1 MTTLM
6 NHVPSQISQIL
17 AIRDKFVEIS
27 KQSDEKLTAMIEAA
41 KDFRSGMEPLKKEV
55 DQLQTRVKN
64 LQYCIEG
71 LSHVQNFYKTG
82 REVEQTI
89 IQGPSVSLTNYLK
102 AMDRIKDSLVYF
114 DQNNTEHLEYT
125 RLSTLLSNG
134 LKSLHKYFD
143 DILSQ
148 SFTPM
153 PPDLLYTLAEKEDAI
168 SLGGTRINDT
178 SAVPL
183 ECDSISEVY
192 VSNVQEISTWLRKA
206 SSSVTS
212 ATVASAGEERRS
224 HHHLARLF
232 RMEVVDSASTEGYQ
246 LPPSLAQ
253 YCEFRKDLMRVTLV
267 KLREYQKSLEKN
279 AQSARGRPGS
289 ASSQLN
295 ISTAGKRRGLKAV
308 GIVWD
313 ANSRRGVANDMRDV
327 GDLDSEHYATSLSA
341 FLVLIER
348 ERLLLDRL
356 KLAVNSHESHFA
368 YGLICRSSLS
378 DLMTEGGSY
387 VRLMGRVIG
396 RGEFY
401 MLVSLLT
408 IMRRFIDLS
417 PTFVETFKIVGTLS
431 QPMTDLVNRF
441 RTQIKATLDAFLQQL
456 QPGTGSSQV
465 PPDATVHEL
474 ASNVLLFLEK
484 LIDYELMVGMALTW
498 EEARITPEAT
508 FPYLVTVNSKPKM
521 ARSAFGQYIFRVI
534 TSLVANIDKKAEVYS
549 DDLSRIVFQM
559 NNLRYILTDLK
570 RTGLQSILNEYDNS
584 AVDKF
589 TRILNESKQVYTRA
603 YVLDLFSDPFFLI
616 FFIRS
621 ILPAP
626 FNGVEKLQSRN
637 RQKGQKLTSFLRPC
651 SISDAICLTVP
662 SKESGSSGTG
672 GGVLR
677 RFLVGAHPIHL
688 AKARASLLSNSS
700 LSDEVMGS
708 QASLT
713 TLSSA
718 KMDSKERSQVKEIW
732 NGINQGLA
740 SLLKQHSQLSIP
752 DKELRE
758 DLREC
763 LSRELVT
770 LYQAFYDRSLQTPF
784 TSRREKYIKL
794 SPSEFQARLNQMFL
808 PPAAQIAQ
816 SRS

>member
-6 NHVPSQISQIL
+6 NYIPSQISQIL

-64 LQYCIEG
+64 LQCCIEG

-89 IQGPSVSLTNYLK
+89 IQGPSASLTNYLQ

-114 DQNNTEHLEYT
+114 NQNNTEHLEYT

-153 PPDLLYTLAEKEDAI
+153 PSDVLYRLAEKEDAI
-168 SLGGTRINDT
+168 SLDGTKADEAST
-178 SAVPL
+178 VSL
-183 ECDSISEVY
+183 ECDLISEECI
-192 VSNVQEISTWLRKA
+192 SNLQEISTWLRKA
-206 SSSVTS
+206 TSLVTS
-212 ATVASAGEERRS
+212 TAVASTEAERKSR
-224 HHHLARLF
+224 HHLARMF
-232 RMEVVDSASTEGYQ
+232 RAGVADSASTEGYQ
-246 LPPSLAQ
+246 LPPSLTQ
-253 YCEFRKDLMRVTLV
+253 YCVFRKDLMRVTLV
-267 KLREYQKSLEKN
+267 KLREYQKTLENN
-279 AQSARGRPGS
+279 AQNPRGRPGS
-289 ASSQLN
+289 TSSQLN
-295 ISTAGKRRGLKAV
+295 ISTTGKRRGLKAV

-313 ANSRRGVANDMRDV
+313 ANSRRGVANDIRDV
-327 GDLDSEHYATSLSA
+327 DDLDSEHYTTSLSG
-341 FLVLIER
+341 FLILVER

-356 KLAVNSHESHFA
+356 KLAVNSHEAHFA
-368 YGLICRSSLS
+368 YSLICRSSLA

-387 VRLMGRVIG
+387 VRLMSRVIG

-408 IMRRFIDLS
+408 IMRRFVDLS
-417 PTFVETFKIVGTLS
+417 PSFVETFKIVSTLS

-441 RTQIKATLDAFLQQL
+441 RAQIKVTLDAFLQQL

-474 ASNVLLFLEK
+474 TSNVLLFLEK
-484 LIDYELMVGMALTW
+484 LIDYEIMVGTALTW
-498 EEARITPEAT
+498 EEARITPETT

-521 ARSAFGQYIFRVI
+521 SRSAFGQYIFRVI
-534 TSLVANIDKKAEVYS
+534 TSLVANIDKKSEVYS
-549 DDLSRIVFQM
+549 EDLSRVVFQM
-559 NNLRYILTDLK
+559 NNLRYILTNLK
-570 RTGLQSILNEYDNS
+570 RTGLQSILDDYDNS
-584 AVDKF
+584 VVDKF

-603 YVLDLFSDPFFLI
+603 CMR
-616 FFIRS
+616 FIN
-621 ILPAP
+621 LP
-626 FNGVEKLQSRN
+626 
-637 RQKGQKLTSFLRPC
+637 
-651 SISDAICLTVP
+651 
-662 SKESGSSGTG
+662 
-672 GGVLR
+672 
-677 RFLVGAHPIHL
+677 
-688 AKARASLLSNSS
+688 
-700 LSDEVMGS
+700 
-708 QASLT
+708 
-713 TLSSA
+713 SSA
-718 KMDSKERSQVKEIW
+718 FMNQFAQRRQMDSKERSQVKDIW
-732 NGINQGLA
+732 NGINQGFA

-770 LYQAFYDRSLQTPF
+770 LYQAFHDRSLQTPF

-794 SPSEFQARLNQMFL
+794 SPSEFQAKLDQMFL
-808 PPAAQIAQ
+808 PAAAQIAQ

>member
-6 NHVPSQISQIL
+6 NYIPSQISQIL

-64 LQYCIEG
+64 LQCCIEG

-89 IQGPSVSLTNYLK
+89 IQGPSASLTNYLQ

-114 DQNNTEHLEYT
+114 NQNNTEHLEYT

-134 LKSLHKYFD
+134 VKSLHKYFD
-143 DILSQ
+143 DVLSQ

-153 PPDLLYTLAEKEDAI
+153 PSDVLYRLAEKEDAI
-168 SLGGTRINDT
+168 SLDGTKADEAST
-178 SAVPL
+178 VSL
-183 ECDSISEVY
+183 ECDSISEECI
-192 VSNVQEISTWLRKA
+192 SNLQEISTWLRKA
-206 SSSVTS
+206 TSLVTS
-212 ATVASAGEERRS
+212 TAVASTEAERKS
-224 HHHLARLF
+224 HHHLARMF
-232 RMEVVDSASTEGYQ
+232 RAGVADSASTEGYQ
-246 LPPSLAQ
+246 LPPSLTQ

-267 KLREYQKSLEKN
+267 KLREYQKTLENN
-279 AQSARGRPGS
+279 AQNPRGRPGS
-289 ASSQLN
+289 TSSQLN
-295 ISTAGKRRGLKAV
+295 ISTTGKRRGLKAV

-313 ANSRRGVANDMRDV
+313 ANSRRGVANDIRDV
-327 GDLDSEHYATSLSA
+327 DDLDSEHYTTSLSG
-341 FLVLIER
+341 FLILIER

-356 KLAVNSHESHFA
+356 KLAVNSHEAHFA
-368 YGLICRSSLS
+368 YSLICRSSLA

-387 VRLMGRVIG
+387 VRLMSRVIG

-417 PTFVETFKIVGTLS
+417 PSFVETFKIVSTLS

-441 RTQIKATLDAFLQQL
+441 RAQIKVTLDAFLQQL

-474 ASNVLLFLEK
+474 TSNVLLFLEK
-484 LIDYELMVGMALTW
+484 LVDYEIMVGTALTW
-498 EEARITPEAT
+498 EEARITPETT

-521 ARSAFGQYIFRVI
+521 SRSAFGQYIFRVI
-534 TSLVANIDKKAEVYS
+534 TSLVANIDKKSEVYS
-549 DDLSRIVFQM
+549 DDLSRVVFQM
-559 NNLRYILTDLK
+559 NNLRYILANLK
-570 RTGLQSILNEYDNS
+570 RTGLQSILDDYDNS
-584 AVDKF
+584 VVDKF
-589 TRILNESKQVYTRA
+589 TRILTESKQVYTRA
-603 YVLDLFSDPFFLI
+603 CMR
-616 FFIRS
+616 FIN
-621 ILPAP
+621 LP
-626 FNGVEKLQSRN
+626 
-637 RQKGQKLTSFLRPC
+637 
-651 SISDAICLTVP
+651 
-662 SKESGSSGTG
+662 
-672 GGVLR
+672 
-677 RFLVGAHPIHL
+677 
-688 AKARASLLSNSS
+688 
-700 LSDEVMGS
+700 
-708 QASLT
+708 
-713 TLSSA
+713 SSA
-718 KMDSKERSQVKEIW
+718 FMNQFAQRGQMDSKERSQVKDIW
-732 NGINQGLA
+732 NGINQGFA

-770 LYQAFYDRSLQTPF
+770 LYQAFHDRSLQTPF

-794 SPSEFQARLNQMFL
+794 SPSEFQAKLDQMFL
-808 PPAAQIAQ
+808 PAAAQIAQ

>member
-1 MTTLM
+1 Q
-6 NHVPSQISQIL
+6 VPSQISQIL

-168 SLGGTRINDT
+168 SLGGIKTNDT

-206 SSSVTS
+206 SSLVTS

-224 HHHLARLF
+224 HHNLARLF

-253 YCEFRKDLMRVTLV
+253 YCEFRKDLMHVTLV

-279 AQSARGRPGS
+279 AQSARGRPSS

-308 GIVWD
+308 GIVWDEYNSIAAMVSEMLD

-368 YGLICRSSLS
+368 YALICRSSLS

-417 PTFVETFKIVGTLS
+417 PTFVETFKTVGTLS

-498 EEARITPEAT
+498 EEAGITPEAT

-534 TSLVANIDKKAEVYS
+534 TSLVANIDKKSEVYS

-570 RTGLQSILNEYDNS
+570 RTGLQSILDEYDNS

-589 TRILNESKQVYTRA
+589 AQILNESKQVYTRA
-603 YVLDLFSDPFFLI
+603 
-616 FFIRS
+616 
-621 ILPAP
+621 
-626 FNGVEKLQSRN
+626 
-637 RQKGQKLTSFLRPC
+637 
-651 SISDAICLTVP
+651 ISDAICLTVP

-677 RFLVGAHPIHL
+677 RFLVGAHPLHL

-700 LSDEVMGS
+700 LSDEIMGS

-758 DLREC
+758 DLRGC

-794 SPSEFQARLNQMFL
+794 NPSEFQARLNQMFL